1 MFIRKQL
8 LEGSGKESLFL
19 WGARQTGK
27 STLLKQ
33 LFPDALWFDLLKS
46 DVYRRYQK
54 EPSQFREVII
64 ANTTSSIVIVDEI
77 QKIPELLDEVHWLI
91 ENHQV
96 RFILSG
102 SSPRKILRSNALR
115 TLPFNSIRNSGI
127 QLVESA

>member
-46 DVYRRYQK
+46 DVL
-54 EPSQFREVII
+54 F
-64 ANTTSSIVIVDEI
+64 
-77 QKIPELLDEVHWLI
+77 
-91 ENHQV
+91 
-96 RFILSG
+96 G
-102 SSPRKILRSNALR
+102 
-115 TLPFNSIRNSGI
+115 
-127 QLVESA
+127 